1 MGGAA
6 DDFYRAM
13 GVAAAAGGVAAVVMI
28 TATAAR
34 AMEILGGILF

>member
-13 GVAAAAGGVAAVVMI
+13 GAAAAVGVVAAVVMI

-34 AMEILGGILF
+34 AIELLGGVIF